1 MTWLST
7 IPGSTVALCA
17 AIAAALTVIAYIL
30 KMRRRRFEVPFSTLW
45 QRVLEQ
51 RDASSL
57 WKQLKRLLSLALALA
72 ILALL
77 FVAMMGPTLGLRDD
91 RARTVI
97 VLLDASASM
106 KATDG
111 DAARPGLTRMA
122 RAKERALELVD
133 SLGGGDLAMVMR
145 VDGQATPLSRFD
157 SDKPMLRKI
166 IAGVEAADT
175 PADLPRAL
183 SAAADALRGR
193 QRPMIVIISDGAYAQ
208 QDRDRVSWGD
218 GDRASDLGPPAS
230 AQSTTTNAT
239 TSASTTT
246 TTTTT
251 TTAAGSAAGSG
262 SAPAADADEDAEARK
277 KSFADAQLASIDLSG
292 IDVHYLGVGSR
303 TDNVG
308 IVAFNVRRYIAN
320 KAAYE
325 VFIEVQ
331 NFGSEPAHR
340 QLALYNGESAIE
352 VKPIDLAPGQRL
364 REIVRE
370 LPGGESRLRASLR
383 PVAGPGGSDPFP
395 LDDEAWA
402 LLPAR
407 KKQVVLL
414 VTRDNLYLE
423 GAMLVYD
430 NIEVFKATPEEYD
443 AAPARTIVANPATG
457 RLYDAVVFDDHT
469 PVVMPPPPVNLIY
482 FHPTGEHSP
491 IAIRGTLPRPRITE
505 LADDHPVMR
514 WVQLADAN
522 FDASDIFAPDRSKG
536 ETWLA
541 ESVREPIIAARREPG
556 RKLVAFGFSLAGTD
570 LVLRVG
576 FPLLLVNTLDWFA
589 GDDVDL
595 ATTYTAGK
603 RLRIPLDGVAGL
615 REVTVVEPGG
625 ARRQAPVVEGHA
637 TFYGAHVGIH
647 QIIAY
652 EPEPQDAAGAP
663 RGPVTVG
670 IGTITGN
677 FADTITLPA
686 TDAIETRKPLAGLE
700 LAVNLGSPT
709 ESTIAPATDLTLS
722 GKALAAPPAFAIT
735 ARRELWVYLVLAAL
749 ALLGLEWIT
758 YHRRITV

>member
-1 MTWLST
+1 MSWTST
-7 IPGSTVALCA
+7 IPASTVLIAALV
-17 AIAAALTVIAYIL
+17 AAALTVLAYVI
-30 KMRRRRFEVPFSTLW
+30 KMRRRRFEVPFSSLW
-45 QRVLEQ
+45 KRVLEQ
-51 RDASSL
+51 RDANSL
-57 WKQLKRLLSLALALA
+57 WKQLKRLLSLALALT
-72 ILALL
+72 ILALI
-77 FVAMMGPTLGLRDD
+77 FVAMRGPTLGLRDE
-91 RARTVI
+91 RARTVV

-111 DAARPGLTRMA
+111 DADRPGLTRMA
-122 RAKERALELVD
+122 RAKERAMELVD

-193 QRPMIVIISDGAYAQ
+193 QRPMIVIVSDGAYAE
-208 QDRDRVSWGD
+208 RDRNLVSWEGGEGASTD
-218 GDRASDLGPPAS
+218 GASGSGLRAS
-230 AQSTTTNAT
+230 AQTLT
-239 TSASTTT
+239 
-246 TTTTT
+246 
-251 TTAAGSAAGSG
+251 GSG
-262 SAPAADADEDAEARK
+262 SGTGMGTGTGTGTESDDAEASARK
-277 KSFADAQLASIDLSG
+277 KSFEDARLASIDLSG

-303 TDNVG
+303 ADNVG

-331 NFGSEPAHR
+331 NFGTEPAHR
-340 QLALYNGESAIE
+340 QLALYNGETAIE
-352 VKPIDLAPGQRL
+352 VKPIELAPGQRL

-383 PVAGPGGSDPFP
+383 PVAGPGGSDAFP

-407 KKQVVLL
+407 KKQAVLL

-443 AAPARTIVANPATG
+443 AAPDRTIVAQPDTG
-457 RLYDAVVFDDHT
+457 KLYDAVVFDDHT
-469 PVVMPPPPVNLIY
+469 PVVLPPPPVNVVL

-505 LADDHPVMR
+505 TAEDHPVMR
-514 WVQLADAN
+514 WVQLGDVN
-522 FDASDIFAPDRSKG
+522 FDASEIFAPDRSKG
-536 ETWLA
+536 ETTLA
-541 ESVREPIIAARREPG
+541 SSVREPIIAARREPG

-570 LVLRVG
+570 LMLRVG

-595 ATTYTAGK
+595 ATTYTTGK
-603 RLRIPLDGVAGL
+603 RLRIPLDGVSGV

-625 ARRQAPVVEGHA
+625 ARRQAPVVEGQA
-637 TFYGAHVGIH
+637 TFYAAHVGVH

-652 EPEPQDAAGAP
+652 DP
-663 RGPVTVG
+663 
-670 IGTITGN
+670 
-677 FADTITLPA
+677 ADTRP
-686 TDAIETRKPLAGLE
+686 
-700 LAVNLGSPT
+700 
-709 ESTIAPATDLTLS
+709 
-722 GKALAAPPAFAIT
+722 
-735 ARRELWVYLVLAAL
+735 
-749 ALLGLEWIT
+749 
-758 YHRRITV
+758 